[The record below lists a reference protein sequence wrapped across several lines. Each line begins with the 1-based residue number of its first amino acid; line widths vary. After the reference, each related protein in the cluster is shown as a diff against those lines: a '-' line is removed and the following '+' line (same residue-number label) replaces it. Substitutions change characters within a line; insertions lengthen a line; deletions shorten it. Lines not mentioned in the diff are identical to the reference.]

1 MLYASL
7 VSHIDKYVI
16 TTNAKQK
23 DAEKKLH
30 DEGKDNLQF
39 CGENIQTNKQKNQL
53 FLLYY
58 CKIMNIS
65 VTFKIFLKGG
75 KSKRNKNQ
83 YTKEI

>member
-39 CGENIQTNKQKNQL
+39 CGENIQTNKQKNQQIA
-53 FLLYY
+53 
-58 CKIMNIS
+58 IMWIMS
-65 VTFKIFLKGG
+65 C
-75 KSKRNKNQ
+75 SSQ
-83 YTKEI
+83 KE